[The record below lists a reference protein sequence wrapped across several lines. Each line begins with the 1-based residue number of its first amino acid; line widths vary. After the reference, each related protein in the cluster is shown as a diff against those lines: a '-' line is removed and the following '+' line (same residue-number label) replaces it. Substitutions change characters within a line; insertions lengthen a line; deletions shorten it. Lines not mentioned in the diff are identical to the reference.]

1 MLELWQEKLENVNV
15 QEPHLTPNRV
25 LNAETNEKPFLD
37 CIFDTNNLSAH
48 IIAFTQPPASEINKQ
63 NLEMEEDQEDQEGQ
77 EKEQE
82 GQGEEQE
89 EQEDVSMNERSMTCY
104 QEDERGTSFSC

>member
-1 MLELWQEKLENVNV
+1 MELWQEKLENVNV

-63 NLEMEEDQEDQEGQ
+63 NLEMEEDQEDKEGQ

-82 GQGEEQE
+82 GQGEEQ
-89 EQEDVSMNERSMTCY
+89 
-104 QEDERGTSFSC
+104 

>member
-63 NLEMEEDQEDQEGQ
+63 NLEMEEDYEGQ

-82 GQGEEQE
+82 GQGEEQ
-89 EQEDVSMNERSMTCY
+89 
-104 QEDERGTSFSC
+104 

>member
-63 NLEMEEDQEDQEGQ
+63 NLEMEEDQEDQED
-77 EKEQE
+77 QE

>member
-1 MLELWQEKLENVNV
+1 MAGKTGECKCTTQ
-15 QEPHLTPNRV
+15 PHLTPDRV

-63 NLEMEEDQEDQEGQ
+63 NLEMEEDQEDQEN
-77 EKEQE
+77 
-82 GQGEEQE
+82 
-89 EQEDVSMNERSMTCY
+89 QED
-104 QEDERGTSFSC
+104 QEDQEDQQEFQKSP

>member
-37 CIFDTNNLSAH
+37 CIFDSNNLSAH
-48 IIAFTQPPASEINKQ
+48 IIMLTSHSNVSSQGKAGSLQPVLFCWS
-63 NLEMEEDQEDQEGQ
+63 
-77 EKEQE
+77 
-82 GQGEEQE
+82 QE
-89 EQEDVSMNERSMTCY
+89 EEGGGRREGRKMLLSFNE
-104 QEDERGTSFSC
+104 

>member
-63 NLEMEEDQEDQEGQ
+63 NLEMEEDQEDKEGQ

-82 GQGEEQE
+82 GQGEEQ
-89 EQEDVSMNERSMTCY
+89 
-104 QEDERGTSFSC
+104 

>member
-63 NLEMEEDQEDQEGQ
+63 NLEMEEGQEDQEDQEG
-77 EKEQE
+77 QE

>member
-77 EKEQE
+77 
-82 GQGEEQE
+82 GEEQE

>member
-1 MLELWQEKLENVNV
+1 MLELWQGKLENVNV

-48 IIAFTQPPASEINKQ
+48 IITLTYKCFLAAQSVHFRDKLARILSPLVLPRRKMFQ
-63 NLEMEEDQEDQEGQ
+63 
-77 EKEQE
+77 
-82 GQGEEQE
+82 
-89 EQEDVSMNERSMTCY
+89 
-104 QEDERGTSFSC
+104 